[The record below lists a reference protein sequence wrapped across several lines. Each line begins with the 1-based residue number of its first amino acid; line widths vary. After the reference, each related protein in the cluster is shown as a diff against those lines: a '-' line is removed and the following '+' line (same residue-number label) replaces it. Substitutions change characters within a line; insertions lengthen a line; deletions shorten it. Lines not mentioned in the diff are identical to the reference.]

1 MVGAIAA
8 RTGDEMSGPALLV
21 AGLALAGSPVVA
33 SSLLAGLTASA
44 AVGGP
49 LLGALLDRS
58 RRPGRMVGGCLLGYA
73 TGLLAVLLGL
83 GRLPDAALIAIA
95 ALTGLLG
102 PALTGGWTSQLPLVV
117 PRDRLERANALDSIS
132 YNMAGLAGPA
142 IAGAVAAASDGR
154 AALAASLTL
163 LVAAVPAAWSLPPR
177 AQAPS
182 LRGGRGALWRD
193 LAAGFGAITWNAPLR
208 RATVASMISFSGV
221 AMLVVASPMLGAAL
235 LGEPSYGAMLLGVTA
250 ATALAANAAL
260 ARARLWATRPD
271 AVLLGA
277 TLLLG
282 AAMLVAAAAPVAGCF
297 ALAVLAAALAG
308 VAEGP
313 QLTALLAVR
322 HREAPPHLRGQ
333 IFTTAASLKITSY
346 ALGAALAGPLAAHGP
361 GTALLAGTALQVLA
375 AAAYGALS
383 RARGGA

>member
-21 AGLALAGSPVVA
+21 AGLALTGSPVVA

-73 TGLLAVLLGL
+73 TGLLAVLIGL

-154 AALAASLTL
+154 AALAASVTL

-177 AQAPS
+177 TQAPS
-182 LRGGRGALWRD
+182 LQGGRGALWRD

-208 RATVASMISFSGV
+208 RVTVASMISFSGV

-235 LGEPSYGAMLLGVTA
+235 LGEPSYGAVLLGVTA

-282 AAMLVAAAAPVAGCF
+282 VAMLVAAAAPAADCF

-361 GTALLAGTALQVLA
+361 GTALLAGAALQVLA

-383 RARGGA
+383 RAREGA